1 MHMTRLP
8 MLLSASVVLA
18 TLAAC
23 GGGSDGGPEGEAPTG
38 GALANAWFAD
48 SDSYHPLDKIRPDG
62 SFYSGGEADFGPVN
76 PAYAGSTATQS
87 RWAIDTS
94 ATPPA
99 GETLSYAFKV
109 DGVSASGS
117 AVAALLANLRIN
129 SSTGLITQTCKGF
142 PECYDNTSGQ
152 DEDFLVTVTAQAS
165 GGGKLERNFL
175 LRVRGNR

>member
-8 MLLSASVVLA
+8 TLLCATALLA

-23 GGGSDGGPEGEAPTG
+23 GGGSDGGSEAEAPTG
-38 GALANAWFAD
+38 GALSNVWFAD
-48 SDSYHPLDKIRPDG
+48 SESYHPLDKIRADG
-62 SFYSGGEADFGPVN
+62 SFYSGSEADFGPVN

-99 GETLSYAFKV
+99 GKTLSYSFKL
-109 DGVSASGS
+109 DGVSASAG

-152 DEDFLVTVTAQAS
+152 DEDFLVTVTAQAD